1 MLKAPSRFSLCFC
14 PCQDFFFLDRG
25 KGGVVVS
32 MITLSSETFA
42 CTEKALQKKKSCETG
57 RLTLLSAIE
66 FSASMTL
73 TWLPGEN
80 HLRESVKPS
89 LEEKCIRIKKN
100 WERLCK
106 KTKKPK
112 ITIKLENRT
121 KVLSLDNI
129 NG

>member
-1 MLKAPSRFSLCFC
+1 
-14 PCQDFFFLDRG
+14 
-25 KGGVVVS
+25 

-73 TWLPGEN
+73 TWLPGED
-80 HLRESVKPS
+80 HLRESIKPS
-89 LEEKCIRIKKN
+89 LEEKCIRIKKTGKDYV
-100 WERLCK
+100 R

-112 ITIKLENRT
+112 IAIKLENRT